1 MGNSQKISNWGTNF
15 HSISLTWSCILFFET
30 LDSKCCRICPTM
42 ALVKLPGITGFL
54 LFWVITLIQKA
65 CKLERVKER
74 DFHNTVLESH
84 IYRQFLWY
92 FRGENLFVWFSL
104 LFTRGNGG
112 VTGNCLVLLGEQVL
126 ELATGHTNPSYRE
139 YTLVVCCTSCIDN
152 QVYKVKLK
160 RNHKLMLWHCMQP
173 VNSLWFVRK
182 WEYNVKVE
190 IYISS
195 KALQCVDS

>member
-1 MGNSQKISNWGTNF
+1 METHRKFQTEELTF
-15 HSISLTWSCILFFET
+15 TPSLWPDPAFCFFET

-42 ALVKLPGITGFL
+42 ALVKLPGITGFF

-92 FRGENLFVWFSL
+92 FRGENLCVWFSL

-112 VTGNCLVLLGEQVL
+112 VTGNCLVLHGEQVL
-126 ELATGHTNPSYRE
+126 ESATGHTNPSYRE

-160 RNHKLMLWHCMQP
+160 RNHKLINALT
-173 VNSLWFVRK
+173 L
-182 WEYNVKVE
+182 YAA
-190 IYISS
+190 S
-195 KALQCVDS
+195 KFSMIC

>member
-92 FRGENLFVWFSL
+92 FWGEICVFDFHCCLQEVMEELQETVWFYMGNRCWVGYRSHKPQLQRIYSGCL
-104 LFTRGNGG
+104 LYILYR
-112 VTGNCLVLLGEQVL
+112 Q
-126 ELATGHTNPSYRE
+126 PS
-139 YTLVVCCTSCIDN
+139 V
-152 QVYKVKLK
+152 QG
-160 RNHKLMLWHCMQP
+160 
-173 VNSLWFVRK
+173 
-182 WEYNVKVE
+182 
-190 IYISS
+190 
-195 KALQCVDS
+195 